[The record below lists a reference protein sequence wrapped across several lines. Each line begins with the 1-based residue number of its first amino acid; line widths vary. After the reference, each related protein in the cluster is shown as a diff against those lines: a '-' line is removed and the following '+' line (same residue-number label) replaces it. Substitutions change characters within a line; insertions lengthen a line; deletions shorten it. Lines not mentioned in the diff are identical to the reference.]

1 MKLLLIYYHVRSDT
15 FHVNGNVTPHA
26 FKIKSFVL
34 HISNI
39 LVLFKNVDHIS
50 IKNHIHAKKISAK
63 QFFLELV
70 NDIQLLQFMGKV
82 SSG

>member
-1 MKLLLIYYHVRSDT
+1 M
-15 FHVNGNVTPHA
+15 NGNVTPQA
-26 FKIKSFVL
+26 FKIKSFIL
-34 HISNI
+34 HINNM

-50 IKNHIHAKKISAK
+50 IKNHIHAKKISANL
-63 QFFLELV
+63 FFLELV